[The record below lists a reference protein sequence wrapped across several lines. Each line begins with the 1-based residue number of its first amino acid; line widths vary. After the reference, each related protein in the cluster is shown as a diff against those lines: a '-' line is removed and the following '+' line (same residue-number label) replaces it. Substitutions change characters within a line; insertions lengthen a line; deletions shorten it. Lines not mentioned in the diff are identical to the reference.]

1 MARDSQAA
9 LVALNRF
16 GLGARGGASGDL
28 INAASDPRGFVKAE
42 LARPNGVLLEA
53 PGLQST
59 PQLGQ
64 AVFAYQDEVKQ
75 AREAA
80 AKAGTPPEAPPL
92 QAPADQKPGPRRNLS
107 LNTAAT
113 EIAGQMAEAKPAD
126 AAAKPETMQPNMAA
140 PPAAKPAPQPLNV
153 IQKTFRAEALARLQR
168 ATLVECGFTE
178 RLVVFWSNH
187 FCISASKGE
196 LARIWAGAFEREA
209 IRPHVLGRF
218 ADMLKAVEQHPAMLF
233 FLDNQQSLGPDS
245 RAGQNR
251 KRGLNENL
259 AREIMELHT
268 LGVGGGYTQEDVTSL
283 ARIITGWTFA
293 GRQGGLGTPGSFAFN
308 VNAHQPG
315 PQVLLG
321 KTYEPTGLA
330 QGEAAL
336 ADIARH
342 PSTANFIA
350 TKLVRHFVA
359 DDPPQAL
366 VARLRDVFV
375 KTDGDLKAM
384 ATALVDS
391 DEAWKAPLTKMRSP
405 YDFLVAS
412 GRLLARVPEDPGA
425 YLNGLNLLG
434 QPLWSPSG
442 PNGFPDTVAA
452 WAAPEGMKLRL
463 DIAAQMGARLG
474 NNIEPARP
482 AGIRSGRRG
491 VDRNAADHRA
501 RGIAPAGAG
510 AAADVAGNA
519 EEMMMID
526 CVENRLLTSRRG
538 LLLGGASFAAWA
550 YLPKFARAADG
561 RDPRLI
567 VVILRGA
574 LDGLSTVAP
583 VGDPDYAGLHG
594 SIALAAD
601 GAHPRDHAR
610 FLLRA
615 ASGYAGVRAHVS
627 RHACRSDPRGGDTLS
642 RPFAFRRPGRA
653 RKRLCRPRPG
663 AVRLAQPRAGSAAA
677 RRARVERPCGRADHA
692 AGAARQC
699 ADRRLGAG
707 GAAAGRRRHR
717 DAARRSLPSPRSRV
731 GDGPLAG
738 PPVGEGR
745 KRRRHEAEGRQSG
758 RADAPGRARRRQ
770 ADGGRRRPAH
780 RRARLRRLGYA
791 RQ

>member
-16 GLGARGGASGDL
+16 GFGARGGASGDL

-42 LARPNGVLLEA
+42 LGRPNGVLLEA
-53 PGLQST
+53 PVLQST

-64 AVFAYQDEVKQ
+64 AVFAYQDQVKQ
-75 AREAA
+75 ARDAA
-80 AKAGTPPEAPPL
+80 AKAAVPIEPQPTAE
-92 QAPADQKPGPRRNLS
+92 QKPVLRRNLS
-107 LNTAAT
+107 LNAAAT

-126 AAAKPETMQPNMAA
+126 NAAKPETMQPNAAA

-187 FCISASKGE
+187 FCISAGKGE

-268 LGVGGGYTQEDVTSL
+268 LGVGGGYSQEDVTAL

-293 GRQGGLGTPGSFAFN
+293 GRQGQLGTPGSFVFN
-308 VNAHQPG
+308 TNAHQPG
-315 PQVLLG
+315 AQMLLG
-321 KTYEPTGLA
+321 KSYEATGLA

-350 TKLVRHFVA
+350 AKFVRHFVA
-359 DDPPQAL
+359 DEPPPAL
-366 VARLRDVFV
+366 VARLREIFV
-375 KTDGDLKAM
+375 KTDGDLKAL

-412 GRLLARVPEDPGA
+412 GRLLARVPEDPGR

-442 PNGFPDTVAA
+442 PNGFADTNAA

-463 DIAAQMGARLG
+463 DIAAQIGARLG
-474 NNIEPARP
+474 NNIDPLDLLEF
-482 AGIRSGRRG
+482 
-491 VDRNAADHRA
+491 
-501 RGIAPAGAG
+501 
-510 AAADVAGNA
+510 AAADAASIETRRAVERA
-519 EEMMMID
+519 E
-526 CVENRLLTSRRG
+526 SRQQALA
-538 LLLGGASFAAWA
+538 LLLMS
-550 YLPKFARAADG
+550 PEMQ
-561 RDPRLI
+561 
-567 VVILRGA
+567 
-574 LDGLSTVAP
+574 
-583 VGDPDYAGLHG
+583 
-594 SIALAAD
+594 
-601 GAHPRDHAR
+601 
-610 FLLRA
+610 
-615 ASGYAGVRAHVS
+615 
-627 RHACRSDPRGGDTLS
+627 
-642 RPFAFRRPGRA
+642 RR
-653 RKRLCRPRPG
+653 
-663 AVRLAQPRAGSAAA
+663 
-677 RRARVERPCGRADHA
+677 
-692 AGAARQC
+692 
-699 ADRRLGAG
+699 
-707 GAAAGRRRHR
+707 
-717 DAARRSLPSPRSRV
+717 
-731 GDGPLAG
+731 
-738 PPVGEGR
+738 
-745 KRRRHEAEGRQSG
+745 
-758 RADAPGRARRRQ
+758 
-770 ADGGRRRPAH
+770 
-780 RRARLRRLGYA
+780 
-791 RQ
+791 

>member
-16 GLGARGGASGDL
+16 GFGARGGASGDL

-64 AVFAYQDEVKQ
+64 AVFAYQDQVKQ

-80 AKAGTPPEAPPL
+80 KAAAPAEGAQ
-92 QAPADQKPGPRRNLS
+92 QAPADPKPGLRRNLS
-107 LNTAAT
+107 LNAAAT

-126 AAAKPETMQPNMAA
+126 NAAKPDAMQPNAAA

-218 ADMLKAVEQHPAMLF
+218 ADMLRAVEQHPAMLF

-268 LGVGGGYTQEDVTSL
+268 LGVGGGYTQDDVTSL

-293 GRQGGLGTPGSFAFN
+293 GRQGQLGVPGSFVFN
-308 VNAHQPG
+308 ANAHQPG
-315 PQVLLG
+315 PQMLLG
-321 KTYEPTGLA
+321 KTYEATGLA

-359 DDPPQAL
+359 DDPPPAL

-412 GRLLARVPEDPGA
+412 GRLLARVPEDPGR
-425 YLNGLNLLG
+425 YLNSLSLLG
-434 QPLWSPSG
+434 QPLWSPAG
-442 PNGFPDTVAA
+442 PNGFPDTSAA
-452 WAAPEGMKLRL
+452 WAAPEGIKLRL
-463 DIAAQMGARLG
+463 DIAAQVASRLG
-474 NNIEPARP
+474 DNIDPLDLLEF
-482 AGIRSGRRG
+482 
-491 VDRNAADHRA
+491 
-501 RGIAPAGAG
+501 
-510 AAADVAGNA
+510 AAADAASVETRKTVERA
-519 EEMMMID
+519 E
-526 CVENRLLTSRRG
+526 SRQQALA
-538 LLLGGASFAAWA
+538 LLLMS
-550 YLPKFARAADG
+550 PEMQ
-561 RDPRLI
+561 
-567 VVILRGA
+567 
-574 LDGLSTVAP
+574 
-583 VGDPDYAGLHG
+583 
-594 SIALAAD
+594 
-601 GAHPRDHAR
+601 
-610 FLLRA
+610 
-615 ASGYAGVRAHVS
+615 
-627 RHACRSDPRGGDTLS
+627 
-642 RPFAFRRPGRA
+642 RR
-653 RKRLCRPRPG
+653 
-663 AVRLAQPRAGSAAA
+663 
-677 RRARVERPCGRADHA
+677 
-692 AGAARQC
+692 
-699 ADRRLGAG
+699 
-707 GAAAGRRRHR
+707 
-717 DAARRSLPSPRSRV
+717 
-731 GDGPLAG
+731 
-738 PPVGEGR
+738 
-745 KRRRHEAEGRQSG
+745 
-758 RADAPGRARRRQ
+758 
-770 ADGGRRRPAH
+770 
-780 RRARLRRLGYA
+780 
-791 RQ
+791 

>member
-16 GLGARGGASGDL
+16 GFGARGGASGDL
-28 INAASDPRGFVKAE
+28 INASSDPRGFVKAE
-42 LARPNGVLLEA
+42 LARASGVLLEA

-59 PQLGQ
+59 QQLGQ
-64 AVFAYQDEVKQ
+64 AVFAYQDQVKQ

-80 AKAGTPPEAPPL
+80 KAA
-92 QAPADQKPGPRRNLS
+92 APAETPAPAEPKPGLRRNLS

-126 AAAKPETMQPNMAA
+126 SAAKPETMQPGAA

-153 IQKTFRAEALARLQR
+153 IQKTFRTEALARLQR
-168 ATLVECGFTE
+168 ATLAECGFTE
-178 RLVVFWSNH
+178 RLVAFWSNH

-268 LGVGGGYTQEDVTSL
+268 LGVGGGYTQDDVTSL

-293 GRQGGLGTPGSFAFN
+293 GRQGQLGPPGSFVFN
-308 VNAHQPG
+308 SNAHQPG
-315 PQVLLG
+315 PQMLLG
-321 KTYEPTGLA
+321 KTYEPAGLA

-350 TKLVRHFVA
+350 TKFVRHFVA
-359 DDPPQAL
+359 DDPPPAL

-375 KTDGDLKAM
+375 KTDGDLKAL

-425 YLNGLNLLG
+425 YLANLNLLG
-434 QPLWSPSG
+434 QPLWSPAG
-442 PNGFPDTVAA
+442 PNGFPDTSAA

-474 NNIEPARP
+474 NNIDPLDLLEF
-482 AGIRSGRRG
+482 
-491 VDRNAADHRA
+491 
-501 RGIAPAGAG
+501 
-510 AAADVAGNA
+510 AAADAASIETRRTVERA
-519 EEMMMID
+519 E
-526 CVENRLLTSRRG
+526 SRQQALA
-538 LLLGGASFAAWA
+538 LLLMS
-550 YLPKFARAADG
+550 PEMQ
-561 RDPRLI
+561 
-567 VVILRGA
+567 
-574 LDGLSTVAP
+574 
-583 VGDPDYAGLHG
+583 
-594 SIALAAD
+594 
-601 GAHPRDHAR
+601 
-610 FLLRA
+610 
-615 ASGYAGVRAHVS
+615 
-627 RHACRSDPRGGDTLS
+627 
-642 RPFAFRRPGRA
+642 RR
-653 RKRLCRPRPG
+653 
-663 AVRLAQPRAGSAAA
+663 
-677 RRARVERPCGRADHA
+677 
-692 AGAARQC
+692 
-699 ADRRLGAG
+699 
-707 GAAAGRRRHR
+707 
-717 DAARRSLPSPRSRV
+717 
-731 GDGPLAG
+731 
-738 PPVGEGR
+738 
-745 KRRRHEAEGRQSG
+745 
-758 RADAPGRARRRQ
+758 
-770 ADGGRRRPAH
+770 
-780 RRARLRRLGYA
+780 
-791 RQ
+791 